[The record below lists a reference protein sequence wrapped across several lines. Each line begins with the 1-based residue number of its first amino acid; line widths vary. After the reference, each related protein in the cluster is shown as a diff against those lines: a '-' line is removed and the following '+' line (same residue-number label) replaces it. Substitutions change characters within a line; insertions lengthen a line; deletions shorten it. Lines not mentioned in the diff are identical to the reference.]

1 MRKFQKMILGS
12 SLLALSLMTTPVRAD
27 LFGGDVAVLAKILVE
42 TIKQVRELQKQSDLL
57 EDELRGVNDRIRR
70 LAAIKELIQG
80 TSSEEWRNP
89 AKAVRRLSDIY
100 YTLPPELRTKKADAV
115 ELELRRAVDLAT
127 RITNSAGDAHKTGSD
142 LEQDALSKSP
152 GVAQKL
158 TASGVGSLIELSAQ
172 NQVAQGTII
181 SLLTQM
187 VAESG
192 DRNAREI
199 SGRSSAYGDMSR
211 TLPTSNGFSSK
222 LHPPGVRR

>member
-1 MRKFQKMILGS
+1 MRIFHRTL
-12 SLLALSLMTTPVRAD
+12 LSLVLSLSFAAVPARAD

-57 EDELRGVNDRIRR
+57 EDELRGINDRIRR
-70 LAAIKELIQG
+70 LAAIKEIIQG
-80 TSSEEWRNP
+80 TSSEEWKNP

-115 ELELRRAVDLAT
+115 ESELRRAVDLAT
-127 RITNSAGDAHKTGSD
+127 RITNSAGDAHRTGAD
-142 LEQDALSKSP
+142 LEKDALGKSP

-187 VAESG
+187 VAESS
-192 DRNAREI
+192 DRSAREL
-199 SGRSSAYGDMSR
+199 SGRSSAYGDMSQ
-211 TLPTSNGFSSK
+211 TLPASNGFSTK

>member
-1 MRKFQKMILGS
+1 MKILHRTLL
-12 SLLALSLMTTPVRAD
+12 SLLVLSLSFTAVPARAD

-57 EDELRGVNDRIRR
+57 EDELRGINDRIRR
-70 LAAIKELIQG
+70 LTAIKEIIQG
-80 TSSEEWRNP
+80 TSSEEWKNP

-115 ELELRRAVDLAT
+115 ESELRRAVDLAT
-127 RITNSAGDAHKTGSD
+127 RITNSAGDAHRTGAD
-142 LEQDALSKSP
+142 LEKDALGKSP

-181 SLLTQM
+181 SLLTQV
-187 VAESG
+187 VAESS
-192 DRNAREI
+192 DRSAREL
-199 SGRSSAYGDMSR
+199 SGRSMAYGDVSR
-211 TLPTSNGFSSK
+211 TLPTSNGFSTK